1 MRGQEFFVL
10 TRRERRAY
18 PSAVCK
24 ERATPSARKRTAALW
39 VAPHWAWGVVAPQ
52 SQNAGGYAPSSRLAP
67 GPMRRNA
74 CIDNSVSQY
83 WRRLNLWLHPSGN
96 PRSKPGDSPRSLK
109 LDLPRSRSG
118 REAAQGIIVS
128 RPRIGRSQIADAKS
142 TGELSV
148 TDAAP
153 TRGAWLCRV

>member
-1 MRGQEFFVL
+1 MVRAASRSSSRRTPRLPFSIHRIISTVIKIISTVTKNYRYMRGQEFFVL

-24 ERATPSARKRTAALW
+24 ERATRSARKRTAALW

-83 WRRLNLWLHPSGN
+83 EPNCLHRNAETRRQRALIGHP
-96 PRSKPGDSPRSLK
+96 DSR
-109 LDLPRSRSG
+109 
-118 REAAQGIIVS
+118 
-128 RPRIGRSQIADAKS
+128 QIRNA
-142 TGELSV
+142 TTCL
-148 TDAAP
+148 
-153 TRGAWLCRV
+153 

>member
-24 ERATPSARKRTAALW
+24 ERATRSARKRTAARW

-52 SQNAGGYAPSSRLAP
+52 SQSAGGYAPSSRLAP

-74 CIDNSVSQY
+74 CIDNSVPQY
-83 WRRLNLWLHPSGN
+83 QSGKCGGTLRSAMQAMQFVYLSGLRHKYDDVRGKGFFAQTRRERRAYPAV
-96 PRSKPGDSPRSLK
+96 
-109 LDLPRSRSG
+109 DL
-118 REAAQGIIVS
+118 
-128 RPRIGRSQIADAKS
+128 
-142 TGELSV
+142 
-148 TDAAP
+148 
-153 TRGAWLCRV
+153 